1 MPVPAWL
8 GRSLVALLVALAAL
22 LVVPGVAGAQEAEE
36 PAGAEAIQGTLTFE
50 NADGE
55 KVPAEGVA
63 IAVTDAA
70 GAAVAD
76 GVSGPDGT
84 FLIGLPGPGN
94 YTATLD
100 TSTLPEG
107 VNLRNADRASLAFD
121 VSPDQVRSVL
131 FPLVEGESTGAVG
144 KADDSQVERA
154 IRLFVEGL
162 RFGLILAVSSVGLSL
177 IYGTTGLVNFAHGE
191 MVSLG
196 AVITYLF
203 NVTWGIHLLLA
214 APLGIVVAAALAGG
228 SDRVFWRPLR
238 KRGTGLTA
246 LMIISIGVSLALQYA
261 ILYQFGDRSRTY
273 DQYRVQ
279 TDGVEIGPVSL
290 APKDIITMVLCV
302 VVLGL
307 VVTVLLKT
315 RVGKAMRAVSDNKDL
330 ASSSGINVD
339 GVVTWVWVAAGGLAA
354 LGGIFLGLGQT
365 LVNWQMGQ
373 QQLLLMFAA
382 VTLGGLGS
390 AFGPIAGSIVLGV
403 VIEVSTLFIA
413 PELKTVGALFVM
425 ILILMVRPQGIFGR
439 AERFG

>member
-1 MPVPAWL
+1 
-8 GRSLVALLVALAAL
+8 
-22 LVVPGVAGAQEAEE
+22 
-36 PAGAEAIQGTLTFE
+36 
-50 NADGE
+50 
-55 KVPAEGVA
+55 
-63 IAVTDAA
+63 
-70 GAAVAD
+70 
-76 GVSGPDGT
+76 
-84 FLIGLPGPGN
+84 
-94 YTATLD
+94 
-100 TSTLPEG
+100 
-107 VNLRNADRASLAFD
+107 
-121 VSPDQVRSVL
+121 
-131 FPLVEGESTGAVG
+131 
-144 KADDSQVERA
+144 
-154 IRLFVEGL
+154 
-162 RFGLILAVSSVGLSL
+162 
-177 IYGTTGLVNFAHGE
+177 
-191 MVSLG
+191 
-196 AVITYLF
+196 
-203 NVTWGIHLLLA
+203 
-214 APLGIVVAAALAGG
+214 
-228 SDRVFWRPLR
+228 VFWRPLR

-290 APKDIITMVLCV
+290 APKDIVTMVLCV

-339 GVVTWVWVAAGGLAA
+339 GVITWVWVAAGGLAA

-413 PELKTVGALFVM
+413 PELKTVGALVVM
-425 ILILMVRPQGIFGR
+425 IVILMVRPQGIFGR

>member
-8 GRSLVALLVALAAL
+8 GRSLAAL
-22 LVVPGVAGAQEAEE
+22 FAALVVLLLVPGVAGAQDAEE
-36 PAGAEAIQGTLTFE
+36 PTGAEAIQGTLTYE

-55 KVPAEGVA
+55 KVPVEGVA
-63 IAVTDAA
+63 IAVTDAS
-70 GAAVAD
+70 GAAVGD
-76 GVSGPDGT
+76 GATGPDGT
-84 FLIGLPGPGN
+84 FTIGLPGPGSYN
-94 YTATLD
+94 ATLD
-100 TSTLPEG
+100 TGTLPEG
-107 VNLRNADRASLAFD
+107 INLRNADRASLAFD
-121 VSPDQVRSVL
+121 VAPDQVRSVL

-191 MVSLG
+191 MVTLG
-196 AVITYLF
+196 AVITYMI

-214 APLGIVVAAALAGG
+214 APLGIIVAAALAGG
-228 SDRVFWRPLR
+228 SDRGFWRPLR

-246 LMIISIGVSLALQYA
+246 LMIISIGVSLVLQYL

-273 DQYRVQ
+273 GQYRVQ

-290 APKDIITMVLCV
+290 APKDIATMVICA

-339 GVVTWVWVAAGGLAA
+339 GVITWVWVAAGGLAA
-354 LGGIFLGLGQT
+354 LGGVLLGLGQT

-403 VIEVSTLFIA
+403 VIEMSTLFIA
-413 PELKTVGALFVM
+413 PELKTVGALVVM
-425 ILILMVRPQGIFGR
+425 IVILMFRPQGIFGR